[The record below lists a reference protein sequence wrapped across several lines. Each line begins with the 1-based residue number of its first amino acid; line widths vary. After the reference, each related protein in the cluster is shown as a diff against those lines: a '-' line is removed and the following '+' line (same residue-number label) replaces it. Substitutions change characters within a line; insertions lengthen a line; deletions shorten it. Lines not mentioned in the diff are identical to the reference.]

1 MNRKQ
6 KNDAKKKRIQSLP
19 PVKRNLDMGDT
30 PKLDIMQ
37 IAEPTPAPQ
46 PTTGRSNASKRQ
58 SVMAMNHGI
67 LDTLSNIQITEHTLA
82 PPSTTGRSN
91 ASKRQS
97 VMLMNHGMLD
107 ILSLNIP
114 QNALNENDFG
124 NLDLPASATTPDF
137 ERAGGDIFR
146 TKTSAAERKNKRQST
161 LLLKTDEGDLGGL
174 VRRPTM
180 KPFRHTHQVSI
191 FGYS

>member
-1 MNRKQ
+1 MYIWILIITLYCVSWIKGNPNENNEKIEKDIQ
-6 KNDAKKKRIQSLP
+6 QIIQAIKEKPTSDAEKSEKFFKKGNQEEYIANKKKYFNEVI
-19 PVKRNLDMGDT
+19 VYG
-30 PKLDIMQ
+30 
-37 IAEPTPAPQ
+37 
-46 PTTGRSNASKRQ
+46 
-58 SVMAMNHGI
+58 
-67 LDTLSNIQITEHTLA
+67 
-82 PPSTTGRSN
+82 
-91 ASKRQS
+91 
-97 VMLMNHGMLD
+97 
-107 ILSLNIP
+107 

-137 ERAGGDIFR
+137 ERAGGDMFR

-191 FGYS
+191 SGYSSKRTNSDFLGSWKRR